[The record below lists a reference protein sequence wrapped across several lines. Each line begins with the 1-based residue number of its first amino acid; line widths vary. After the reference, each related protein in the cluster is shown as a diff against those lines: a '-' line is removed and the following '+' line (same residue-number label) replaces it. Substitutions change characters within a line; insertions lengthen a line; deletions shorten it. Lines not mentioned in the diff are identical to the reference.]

1 MLWPMAV
8 RERRI
13 DRGRRAAS
21 RALDGIG
28 DELREARVGAGL
40 SQRAVGDVVGVSH
53 TEISRIERGLALR
66 VPYQTLVLVGAALGL
81 DVPLRAYPNGD
92 RIRDGAQVAL
102 LARLRSMLPASVSWR
117 TEVPIRQPGDRR
129 AWDAVTSGP
138 DWRVPIDAESRLRD
152 VQALSR
158 TKALKRRDDAS
169 ELMILLVSD
178 TRHNRTVLRLARPDL
193 VADFPVRSSEALRD
207 LAAGTRPSGSAI
219 ILL

>member
-1 MLWPMAV
+1 MAV

-66 VPYQTLVLVGAALGL
+66 VPYQTLVMVGAALGL

-102 LARLRSMLPASVSWR
+102 LARFRSLLLAGVSWR
-117 TEVPIRQPGDRR
+117 TEVPIRQPDDRR
-129 AWDAVTSGP
+129 AWDAVVATP
-138 DWRVPIDAESRLRD
+138 DWRIPVDAETRLRD
-152 VQALSR
+152 IQALSR
-158 TKALKRRDDAS
+158 NKTLKRRDDDS
-169 ELMILLVSD
+169 DLMILLVAD
-178 TRHNRTVLRLARPDL
+178 TRHNREVLRLARADL
-193 VADFPVRSSEALRD
+193 VADFPVSGRVAIGD
-207 LAAGTRPSGSAI
+207 LSAGTRPSGSAI
-219 ILL
+219 VLL